1 MKIIFVRHG
10 QTSWNVEKR
19 LQGQTNESKLTEYGK
34 KQAKELRRRLDKIDY
49 DVIISSPLERT
60 METAKIINKHKQKE
74 IIISN
79 EIIERSYGSI
89 EGEYAISNKY
99 DIKQMWDY
107 NNIYK
112 EYEIEPVDKFFER
125 IYKFFDKLIKEE
137 NYNNVLVVSHGGVG
151 IAATTYFEGMLKK
164 ENILDME
171 MKNCEVKI
179 FKA

>member
-99 DIKQMWDY
+99 DIKQS
-107 NNIYK
+107 I
-112 EYEIEPVDKFFER
+112 IC
-125 IYKFFDKLIKEE
+125 
-137 NYNNVLVVSHGGVG
+137 
-151 IAATTYFEGMLKK
+151 ATTDIE
-164 ENILDME
+164 
-171 MKNCEVKI
+171 
-179 FKA
+179 